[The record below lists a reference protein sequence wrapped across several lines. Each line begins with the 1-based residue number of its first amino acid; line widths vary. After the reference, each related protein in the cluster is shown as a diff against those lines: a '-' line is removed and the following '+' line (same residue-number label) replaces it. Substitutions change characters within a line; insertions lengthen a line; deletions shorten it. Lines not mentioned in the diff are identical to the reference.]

1 MGMVDSSLDREE
13 LDEMRQQANTDLLPA
28 ESPASSTST
37 PSDRGPRRVL
47 EPRNAKRKRDQETV
61 EQELLKHLNTKMT
74 GSECDSNSLTL
85 RAMPRI
91 THCYLFPNT
100 FETMRV
106 NLAFHLLSEEV
117 GRGLLLYHEQIKAH
131 VGTSSCT
138 SGYPP

>member
-1 MGMVDSSLDREE
+1 MTNPNRL
-13 LDEMRQQANTDLLPA
+13 ANTMGH
-28 ESPASSTST
+28 SMTWNT
-37 PSDRGPRRVL
+37 M
-47 EPRNAKRKRDQETV
+47 
-61 EQELLKHLNTKMT
+61 KHPKA
-74 GSECDSNSLTL
+74 GSEHIVEAWKCDSNSLTL

>member
-1 MGMVDSSLDREE
+1 MVDSSLDREE

-74 GSECDSNSLTL
+74 GSEVLGYSTGAAIQHWDTETY
-85 RAMPRI
+85 A
-91 THCYLFPNT
+91 LFIANVH
-100 FETMRV
+100 RLIAV
-106 NLAFHLLSEEV
+106 
-117 GRGLLLYHEQIKAH
+117 
-131 VGTSSCT
+131 
-138 SGYPP
+138 